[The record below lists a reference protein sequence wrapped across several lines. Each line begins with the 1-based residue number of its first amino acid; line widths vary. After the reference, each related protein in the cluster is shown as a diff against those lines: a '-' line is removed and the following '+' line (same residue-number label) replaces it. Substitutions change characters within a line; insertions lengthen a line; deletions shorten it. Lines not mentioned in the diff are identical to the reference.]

1 MPLSADAFPFML
13 AAFFSEMPDSFNRR
27 LRALLASH
35 DLQDGEL
42 VTEDVGSALRVKLL
56 ALAAAGHIPQPD
68 LACEAL
74 DFPVATSVCPLCGLG
89 LAPLPPLLGLMLR
102 LAGPCSPARCGRAE
116 CTHCRV
122 TCVACFW
129 TKQGSGACAFHCHP
143 RDAAVFPLV
152 LEHSQP
158 ASPHF
163 VRFVEPSL
171 LHFLTF
177 AVLHWRASFDGMA
190 RIWTRM
196 WGHSVS
202 CRVAMKVFHLWLYW
216 RAQCLLAD
224 DLLCADARGIA
235 CSLGAASDNAAALSR
250 LTVLVQE
257 TFLQRY
263 CREHVCATCSQIRSV
278 GVDNKV
284 NLSVRLCADV
294 AGCPRDYARVGLSV
308 DFGCTEMPCPRS
320 SFCRSH
326 APPAPLIASAAP
338 SACPLEHPLATQTVL
353 ADGFAYTCDLCS
365 AALPVGVTFHTCPA
379 GCSYDVCRTC
389 FVQCRP
395 SFASASSG
403 RTPAAHPAWMLAERD
418 FDTCGLAKPLP
429 TLGARRTGGVLT
441 FVLACGT
448 VCHVSACAGGESCT
462 QICGLLGDIR
472 SRRDVQFVVYD
483 NACMLARFVRNRAAR
498 RRGRGSSTLQQLAS
512 ECNYVL
518 DRFHA
523 RNHRACLNPQHAL
536 YLPEVD
542 IARHPTLA
550 ALNTSQNEQWNN
562 WLGHFSHT
570 LRHMHFRTMEL
581 YLLLVADLWNTFVV
595 PCRSTG
601 DATQQPSACE
611 ERPTSSS
618 LLKRRREQPARRLE

>member
-1 MPLSADAFPFML
+1 
-13 AAFFSEMPDSFNRR
+13 
-27 LRALLASH
+27 
-35 DLQDGEL
+35 
-42 VTEDVGSALRVKLL
+42 
-56 ALAAAGHIPQPD
+56 
-68 LACEAL
+68 
-74 DFPVATSVCPLCGLG
+74 
-89 LAPLPPLLGLMLR
+89 MLR
-102 LAGPCSPARCGRAE
+102 LAGHCSPARCGRAE

-171 LHFLTF
+171 FHVLTF

-190 RIWTRM
+190 RIWTR
-196 WGHSVS
+196 
-202 CRVAMKVFHLWLYW
+202 
-216 RAQCLLAD
+216 
-224 DLLCADARGIA
+224 
-235 CSLGAASDNAAALSR
+235 AASDNAAALSR

-257 TFLQRY
+257 TFLQRC
-263 CREHVCATCSQIRSV
+263 CREHVCAIGAEAHAAIDFV
-278 GVDNKV
+278 V
-284 NLSVRLCADV
+284 
-294 AGCPRDYARVGLSV
+294 YA
-308 DFGCTEMPCPRS
+308 
-320 SFCRSH
+320 
-326 APPAPLIASAAP
+326 
-338 SACPLEHPLATQTVL
+338 
-353 ADGFAYTCDLCS
+353 
-365 AALPVGVTFHTCPA
+365 HTA
-379 GCSYDVCRTC
+379 
-389 FVQCRP
+389 
-395 SFASASSG
+395 ASSG

-418 FDTCGLAKPLP
+418 FDTCGPAKPLP

-601 DATQQPSACE
+601 DATPQPSACE

-618 LLKRRREQPARRLE
+618 LLKRRREQPARRVE

>member
-1 MPLSADAFPFML
+1 MRTLAEMADSDLGRLLAPLPLELLPCAVVAFRESTSADFDAVLRRLLAAGRFARWAVDLTQSAAAALRVRLTHAAAAGWLPGPAPRPDAAWLRALPSLLVPLSADAFPFML

-235 CSLGAASDNAAALSR
+235 CSLGAASDNAAALSH

-326 APPAPLIASAAP
+326 APPAPLIASAAL
-338 SACPLEHPLATQTVL
+338 SACPLEHPLATATVL

-379 GCSYDVCRTC
+379 GCSYDVCRT
-389 FVQCRP
+389 
-395 SFASASSG
+395 
-403 RTPAAHPAWMLAERD
+403 
-418 FDTCGLAKPLP
+418 
-429 TLGARRTGGVLT
+429 
-441 FVLACGT
+441 
-448 VCHVSACAGGESCT
+448 
-462 QICGLLGDIR
+462 
-472 SRRDVQFVVYD
+472 
-483 NACMLARFVRNRAAR
+483 
-498 RRGRGSSTLQQLAS
+498 
-512 ECNYVL
+512 
-518 DRFHA
+518 
-523 RNHRACLNPQHAL
+523 
-536 YLPEVD
+536 
-542 IARHPTLA
+542 
-550 ALNTSQNEQWNN
+550 
-562 WLGHFSHT
+562 
-570 LRHMHFRTMEL
+570 
-581 YLLLVADLWNTFVV
+581 
-595 PCRSTG
+595 
-601 DATQQPSACE
+601 
-611 ERPTSSS
+611 
-618 LLKRRREQPARRLE
+618 